1 MAYPNELNNPLH
13 REDAE
18 YAPIRQHSKQVEE
31 AARTTIEKIVEAN
44 VKASSSNDVKAVLFS
59 KDDKSVLDAT
69 EKLLIIWIW
78 FKEKWVI

>member
-1 MAYPNELNNPLH
+1 MAYPDELNNPLH

-18 YAPIRQHSKQVEE
+18 YAPIRKHSKHVEE

-69 EKLLIIWIW
+69 KS
-78 FKEKWVI
+78 F